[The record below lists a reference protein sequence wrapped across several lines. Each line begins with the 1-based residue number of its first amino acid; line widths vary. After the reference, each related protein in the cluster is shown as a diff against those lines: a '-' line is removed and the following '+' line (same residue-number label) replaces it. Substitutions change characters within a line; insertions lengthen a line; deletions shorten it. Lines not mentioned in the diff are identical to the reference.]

1 MPRGSVHAHTGRLR
15 PVVSRVDTS
24 GGSVHLHTGRLRSG
38 VTWGDTRIAS
48 AVLVPD
54 FRVNPVPCIAS
65 AVLESSTVPTGW
77 PRSYTVCGPTYP
89 ITGQKSE
96 GESQRGI
103 DMCVWLC
110 FPAGCRLCAAPQRV
124 CHFPVCGS
132 AAAAGGMQ
140 PQSLRISHPQPSTI
154 HSCST
159 SGFNGANTHSVCC
172 DTVWPR
178 MWWHSLHASVTGPYL
193 PCNEEI

>member
-1 MPRGSVHAHTGRLR
+1 MDCPFLFKIYLNHQFGGLPFVPRGSVHTHTGRLR

-96 GESQRGI
+96 GESQWGI

-124 CHFPVCGS
+124 CHLWS
-132 AAAAGGMQ
+132 AVPTRSRRWHAAPILA
-140 PQSLRISHPQPSTI
+140 RIAPP
-154 HSCST
+154 
-159 SGFNGANTHSVCC
+159 A
-172 DTVWPR
+172 
-178 MWWHSLHASVTGPYL
+178 
-193 PCNEEI
+193 

>member
-110 FPAGCRLCAAPQRV
+110 FPAGCRLWAAPQRA
-124 CHFPVCGS
+124 CHLWSVVLLQPPAACSPNSCAYRTPSLVPPTPVLLQGSTVRIRIPFAAILSGHVCG
-132 AAAAGGMQ
+132 GTLYMHQ
-140 PQSLRISHPQPSTI
+140 
-154 HSCST
+154 
-159 SGFNGANTHSVCC
+159 
-172 DTVWPR
+172 
-178 MWWHSLHASVTGPYL
+178 
-193 PCNEEI
+193 